1 MSAGTPVATSTR
13 LVASSAGAWARR
25 TQSYVRAA
33 VAGLVIT
40 LGAALMAPLGLVT
53 FFRARRVYSWCARWI
68 ARAVLA
74 VYGVRI
80 ERHGATLLRRTQT
93 VYVSNHSSTLD
104 LFVLVALGLPN
115 CRFFLSGFL
124 RKLVPLGI
132 ISTMMGTFFT
142 VPQSRPAERTRIFRR
157 AAKVLRRT
165 RESVYLSP
173 EGGRIATG
181 FIGPFNKGAFHLAIS
196 LGAPIQPFFLEI
208 PADVDP
214 GLGYN
219 ARPGTV
225 HVHTMPVV
233 HTSEWRVDTLVHHK
247 ERVRESFVAF
257 QEGLRCGR

>member
-1 MSAGTPVATSTR
+1 MSTGTPVTAATTP
-13 LVASSAGAWARR
+13 LALTAGAWRR
-25 TQSYVRAA
+25 RAQSYVRA
-33 VAGLVIT
+33 VLAGLVIT
-40 LGAALMAPLGLVT
+40 LGAALMTPVGVVT
-53 FFRARRVYSWCARWI
+53 FFRARRAYSWCARWI

-80 ERHGATLLRRTQT
+80 QRHGPRLLGSTQT
-93 VYVSNHSSTLD
+93 VYISNHTSTLD

-124 RKLVPLGI
+124 HKLVPLGI

-142 VPQSRPAERTRIFRR
+142 VPQSRPAERTRIFQR

-165 RESVYLSP
+165 GESVYLSP

-181 FIGPFNKGAFHLAIS
+181 FIGPFNKGAFHLAMS

-233 HTSEWRVDTLVHHK
+233 HTSEWRVDTLVQHK
-247 ERVRESFVAF
+247 EQVRESFVAF
-257 QEGLRCGR
+257 QEELRCGR

>member
-1 MSAGTPVATSTR
+1 MSPGTSATTATAV
-13 LVASSAGAWARR
+13 VASSAGAGARR
-25 TQSYVRAA
+25 AQPYVRGA

-40 LGAALMAPLGLVT
+40 LGAALMVPLGLVT
-53 FFRARRVYSWCARWI
+53 FFRTRRVYAWCARWV

-80 ERHGATLLRRTQT
+80 ERHGPHLPGHTQT
-93 VYVSNHSSTLD
+93 VYVSNHTSTLD

-124 RKLVPLGI
+124 RKLVPLGV

-142 VPQSRPAERTRIFRR
+142 VPQGRPAERTRIFQR
-157 AAKVLRRT
+157 AARILRQT

-173 EGGRIATG
+173 EGGRIPTG
-181 FIGPFNKGAFHLAIS
+181 FIGPFNKGAFHLAMS
-196 LGAPIQPFFLEI
+196 LRAPIQPFFIEI
-208 PADVDP
+208 PAGVDP

-233 HTSEWRVDTLVHHK
+233 HTSEWRVDTLVQHT
-247 ERVRESFVAF
+247 EQVRELFVAF
-257 QEGLRCGR
+257 QEGLTCAR